1 MRRLNSRTVSKH
13 TSVLV
18 DVVHIPLCLGMVNAN
33 QIIQGAEAREESR
46 GGHAREDFKDRM
58 DELDY
63 AKPLEGQTP
72 IPIEQ
77 HWRKHTL
84 AYTDGATGKTELKYR

>member
-1 MRRLNSRTVSKH
+1 M
-13 TSVLV
+13 
-18 DVVHIPLCLGMVNAN
+18 INAN

-46 GGHAREDFKDRM
+46 GAHSREDFKDRM

-72 IPIEQ
+72 LPIEQ

-84 AYTDGATGKTELKYR
+84 AFTDGSSGETQLKYRWGPFTTYILS

>member
-1 MRRLNSRTVSKH
+1 M
-13 TSVLV
+13 
-18 DVVHIPLCLGMVNAN
+18 INAN

-46 GGHAREDFKDRM
+46 GAHSREDFKDRM

-63 AKPLEGQTP
+63 AKPLEGQNP
-72 IPIEQ
+72 LPMEQ

-84 AYTDGATGKTELKYR
+84 AFTDRSSGETQLKYRLGSLITYSLD